1 MCNLLEHS
9 ERDARLQQAKRG
21 EPIYAS
27 LADERGV
34 TYEPPPVDSSQSSE
48 ND

>member
-9 ERDARLQQAKRG
+9 ERDARIQQAKRG
-21 EPIYAS
+21 EPIYATI
-27 LADERGV
+27 AAEHGFP
-34 TYEPPPVDSSQSSE
+34 YEPPPVDNSQSAT